1 MMEFLKGLGFFFF
14 ATFILLY
21 VARGIIPCLII
32 IGVSTYFFPWWY
44 AMMMTGLCISACFGR
59 ELSLRMEYGD
69 RSMLQIQYGLL
80 FDLVGNA
87 IAVTSLLIGVFYYFF
102 L

>member
-1 MMEFLKGLGFFFF
+1 MEFLKGLGFFLL
-14 ATFILLY
+14 TIFILLN

-69 RSMLQIQYGLL
+69 RSMLQIQYGFL
-80 FDLVGNA
+80 FDLVGNG
-87 IAVTSLLIGVFYYFF
+87 IAFIGLLIGVFSCLFS
-102 L
+102 